1 MAPLIYLLK
10 ELKYNLLVSKC
21 TKTNLRLL
29 FLKAHTK

>member
-21 TKTNLRLL
+21 TKLTYD
-29 FLKAHTK
+29 FYF